1 MEEIS
6 FSEFINLRNF
16 IYESTGIFF
25 EEKKIYFIKKRVEK
39 RLIELNL
46 DSAAT
51 YLRMLK
57 TSRESSKE
65 LQTLTNLLTTNET
78 YFFREYDQL
87 AVFGEHCLTEIIEDK
102 KKKFVRNL
110 NIWCAGCSTGEEAY
124 TLSIILQEMLPNLT
138 YWNIIIYATDI
149 DTEVLQKA
157 KVGLYSDRSVK
168 DVPQEYLEKY
178 FTSEGDEWKVSEQV
192 KKYVKFLNINLIDDF
207 KMRAFKSIDFI
218 FCRNVLI
225 YFDEASRKRV
235 VGNFFESLNKGGYI
249 FLGHSES
256 VSRISTA
263 FTTKRKGDLIVYQ
276 KTEV

>member
-6 FSEFINLRNF
+6 FSEFINLRNY

-39 RLIELNL
+39 RLVDLNL
-46 DSAAT
+46 ASVST
-51 YLRMLK
+51 YLRFLK
-57 TSRESSKE
+57 TSKESSKE

-87 AVFGEHCLTEIIEDK
+87 AVFGEQCLSEIVEEK
-102 KKKFVRNL
+102 KRKFVRNL

-124 TLSIILQEMLPNLT
+124 TLSIIVQEMLSNLT
-138 YWNIIIYATDI
+138 YWDLIVYATDI

-157 KVGLYSDRSVK
+157 KNGLYSDRSVK
-168 DVPQEYLEKY
+168 DVPQQYLDKY
-178 FTSEGDEWKVSEQV
+178 FTCEGEEWKVSDQV
-192 KKYVKFLNINLIDDF
+192 KKYVKFLNINLIDDY
-207 KMRAFKSIDFI
+207 KMRTFKSIDFI

-263 FTTKRKGDLIVYQ
+263 FTTKRKGNLIVYQ

>member
-39 RLIELNL
+39 RLLDLNL
-46 DSAAT
+46 ETAST
-51 YLRMLK
+51 YLRFLK
-57 TSRESSKE
+57 TSKESSKE
-65 LQTLTNLLTTNET
+65 LQILINLLTTNET

-87 AVFGEHCLTEIIEDK
+87 AVFGEHCLMEIIEEKNK
-102 KKKFVRNL
+102 KLVKSL

-124 TLSIILQEMLPNLT
+124 TLSIIVQEMLGNLS
-138 YWNIIIYATDI
+138 YWSINIYATDI

-157 KVGLYSDRSVK
+157 KEGTYSDRSVK

-178 FTSEGDEWKVSEQV
+178 FKLEGEEWKVSDKV
-192 KKYVKFLNINLIDDF
+192 RKYVKFLNINLVDDL
-207 KMRAFKSIDFI
+207 KMRTFKSIDFI

-235 VGNFFESLNKGGYI
+235 VGNFYDSLNKGGYI

-256 VSRISTA
+256 VSRISSA

-276 KTEV
+276 KTEG